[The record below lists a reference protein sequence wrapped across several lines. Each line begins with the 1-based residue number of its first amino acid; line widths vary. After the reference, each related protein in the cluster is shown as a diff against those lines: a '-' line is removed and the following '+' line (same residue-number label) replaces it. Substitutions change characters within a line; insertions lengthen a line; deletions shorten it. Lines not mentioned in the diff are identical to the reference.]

1 LADES
6 RALKA
11 ALLRGTPS
19 AENVQIAAA
28 PRAAVTSDALPPPPG
43 ARSSAAG
50 VSVLPP
56 PSETMPTAAPAA
68 GQSKGRT
75 IQRPVARPAEPVI
88 VQPDPARPVSVHVAQ
103 PHRPASRTADSVVTE
118 TAALPVPQQAAATA
132 HVTMN
137 PVEPTSL
144 FIQAGAFA
152 NYDNAY
158 RMSVRLS
165 RYGGTKVT
173 PVNTGTQQL
182 YRVRLGPI
190 PSVQEADLLLAE
202 VTPVVPEARIV
213 VD

>member
-1 LADES
+1 M
-6 RALKA
+6 
-11 ALLRGTPS
+11 
-19 AENVQIAAA
+19 
-28 PRAAVTSDALPPPPG
+28 PPV
-43 ARSSAAG
+43 A
-50 VSVLPP
+50 
-56 PSETMPTAAPAA
+56 TAAPAA
-68 GQSKGRT
+68 GRSSGRA
-75 IQRPVARPAEPVI
+75 IQQPVARPAEPVI
-88 VQPDPARPVSVHVAQ
+88 VQPGPARPAGVPVAQ
-103 PHRPASRTADSVVTE
+103 PHRPAARTAAASVVSE

-132 HVTMN
+132 HVTMT
-137 PVEPTSL
+137 PVQPTNL